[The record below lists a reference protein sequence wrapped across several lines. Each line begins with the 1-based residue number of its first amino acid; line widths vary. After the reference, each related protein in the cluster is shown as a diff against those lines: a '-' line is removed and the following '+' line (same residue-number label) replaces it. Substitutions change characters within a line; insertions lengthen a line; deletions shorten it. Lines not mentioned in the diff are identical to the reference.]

1 MRFTVNDAVD
11 NEERVLQYFN
21 KMQYVFITI
30 NRIAFDN
37 NLTVEETKEVCSSL
51 FNAGKIETCNG
62 LYDVDLNNNAVKLEM
77 FDIYR
82 IKAVNCPSYDYYY

>member
-1 MRFTVNDAVD
+1 MI
-11 NEERVLQYFN
+11 ERRLRDEDKPMLQYFE
-21 KMQYVFITI
+21 KMQYVYITI
-30 NRIAFDN
+30 SRIAFDN
-37 NLTVEETKEVCSSL
+37 NLTIEEAQKICHRL

-62 LYDVDLNNNAVKLEM
+62 LYDVDLNNTAIKLEM